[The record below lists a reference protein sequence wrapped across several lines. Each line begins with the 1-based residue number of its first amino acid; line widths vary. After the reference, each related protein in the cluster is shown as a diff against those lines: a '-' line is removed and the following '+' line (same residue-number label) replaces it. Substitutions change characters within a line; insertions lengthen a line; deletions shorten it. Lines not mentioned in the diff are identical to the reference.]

1 MFDVS
6 NIGLDTIPHLQ
17 CWTNKTIKLKIPAS
31 VSWVPTVMG
40 VWDPLIYIKNVLVT
54 EMLPFSF
61 LGEKRTNNGTDYT
74 NAELL
79 FHYHCEKKVKK
90 FIY

>member
-31 VSWVPTVMG
+31 LSWVPTPMLCDGNGSMG
-40 VWDPLIYIKNVLVT
+40 PINIHKECFSHRNVT
-54 EMLPFSF
+54 IFFSW
-61 LGEKRTNNGTDYT
+61 GEKN
-74 NAELL
+74 
-79 FHYHCEKKVKK
+79 
-90 FIY
+90 